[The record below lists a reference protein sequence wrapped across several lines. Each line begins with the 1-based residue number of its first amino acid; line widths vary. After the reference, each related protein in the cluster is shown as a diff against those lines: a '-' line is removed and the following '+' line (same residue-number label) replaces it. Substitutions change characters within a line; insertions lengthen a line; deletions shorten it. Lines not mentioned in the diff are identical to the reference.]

1 MTRMFST
8 GYASIDIIKGLKL
21 KETLSYDYN
30 IQKDSRYWNPLSGAG
45 AKSGSDAQTAKGFI
59 EYSKLISSTSLGYNT
74 TIAQLHHVDALIA
87 YEIENYQTDKAM
99 GDKSKLPSDY
109 LVEPDNAAS
118 LNSFVSST
126 QDSRMISYVSRI
138 NYDYDDRYYI
148 AGSFRRDGS
157 SRLSP
162 ENRWGNFWSVSGM
175 WNVGAEKFMQS
186 IKSVLSDLKIR
197 ASYGV
202 NGNQPGALYGYMGL
216 YSYGQNYMGGGGSY
230 ESALPNPNLKWEKN
244 YNLNLGLDL
253 AFINRIFVSLEYY
266 NRDTKDLLYN
276 RPISSTTGFQN
287 YLGNL
292 GQLNNRGWELE
303 LRTINF
309 AGSNFNWTSVL
320 NMTHNKNK
328 IVSLDGKLEQSIEGS
343 WFIHKVGLP
352 YSTFYVKEYAGVD
365 PQTGKALYYMNT
377 QDANGNVVQP
387 QEQPWADVADL
398 NFDNEIMQ
406 QAMIDAMKYWVTEI
420 GIDGYRCDYAEGVP
434 DAFWKK
440 AIAELRTLDNNLL
453 MLAEG
458 GKTSLMNNGFNL
470 LYGWNFH
477 SKLKD
482 YYAGKCSLTDLY
494 AMNTSELEGM
504 PKGTLRLRYSTN
516 HDQASEASPI
526 ECYGGERG
534 AMSAFV
540 LTTMLEGIP
549 LIYSSQEV
557 AYPRSLNFFNY
568 GVIDL
573 KSNEVFAQEMAE
585 IIRAYKATS
594 SVRGGELEVYTTGDA
609 ASFYRAAGSH
619 GMLVMV
625 NTANESVQVKVPMEH
640 AGKTMTDVIAGVD
653 VELPTVMTMEPYQYF
668 IYQQ

>member
-1 MTRMFST
+1 MT
-8 GYASIDIIKGLKL
+8 
-21 KETLSYDYN
+21 E
-30 IQKDSRYWNPLSGAG
+30 
-45 AKSGSDAQTAKGFI
+45 
-59 EYSKLISSTSLGYNT
+59 
-74 TIAQLHHVDALIA
+74 H
-87 YEIENYQTDKAM
+87 
-99 GDKSKLPSDY
+99 
-109 LVEPDNAAS
+109 PDW
-118 LNSFVSST
+118 
-126 QDSRMISYVSRI
+126 Y
-138 NYDYDDRYYI
+138 
-148 AGSFRRDGS
+148 
-157 SRLSP
+157 
-162 ENRWGNFWSVSGM
+162 
-175 WNVGAEKFMQS
+175 
-186 IKSVLSDLKIR
+186 
-197 ASYGV
+197 
-202 NGNQPGALYGYMGL
+202 
-216 YSYGQNYMGGGGSY
+216 
-230 ESALPNPNLKWEKN
+230 
-244 YNLNLGLDL
+244 
-253 AFINRIFVSLEYY
+253 
-266 NRDTKDLLYN
+266 
-276 RPISSTTGFQN
+276 
-287 YLGNL
+287 
-292 GQLNNRGWELE
+292 
-303 LRTINF
+303 
-309 AGSNFNWTSVL
+309 
-320 NMTHNKNK
+320 
-328 IVSLDGKLEQSIEGS
+328 
-343 WFIHKVGLP
+343 
-352 YSTFYVKEYAGVD
+352 
-365 PQTGKALYYMNT
+365 T

-398 NFDNEIMQ
+398 NFDNETMQ

-594 SVRGGELEVYTTGDA
+594 SVRGGELEVYTTGDV